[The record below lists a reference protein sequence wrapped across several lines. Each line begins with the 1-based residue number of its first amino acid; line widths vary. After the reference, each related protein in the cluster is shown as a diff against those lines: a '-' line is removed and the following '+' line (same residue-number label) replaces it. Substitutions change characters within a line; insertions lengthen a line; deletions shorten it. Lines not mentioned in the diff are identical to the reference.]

1 MCTYS
6 ICRVQKGGRK
16 CRENGWGQPCP
27 PNTNIYIFR
36 KLYYNGNTSY
46 RINTDVNRAMPQD
59 FLVWN
64 VWIIQSHVAFI
75 ITRPNH
81 FANFFKFADIF
92 ALFVDTAVDSNDSS
106 RVLNRTALSQ
116 TIFTFFDYVIE
127 HWLNRLEWPAYG
139 DQLYL
144 YLHVPVPELGL
155 ERLGWH
161 AGRVPAIS
169 VPTCT
174 SVPVPKLRLEQL
186 GRPAVSVPTWACTWA

>member
-46 RINTDVNRAMPQD
+46 RINTDVNRTMPQD

-75 ITRPNH
+75 ITRPND

-92 ALFVDTAVDSNDSS
+92 ALFVDTAVDSDDSS

-116 TIFTFFDYVIE
+116 TIFTFSRD
-127 HWLNRLEWPAYG
+127 HWQDSWDHWQGSRDHWQDSQDHWQDSRDHWQDSRDHWQDSRYHWQ
-139 DQLYL
+139 D
-144 YLHVPVPELGL
+144 PVMSLLTG
-155 ERLGWH
+155 
-161 AGRVPAIS
+161 
-169 VPTCT
+169 
-174 SVPVPKLRLEQL
+174 
-186 GRPAVSVPTWACTWA
+186 